1 MASNGVQRMYLREI
15 SPSTANQDN
24 IFVVAIIIAKQPP
37 RIFPAKNNEAPR
49 GVFNFTVRDS
59 PTHYSNVSVWGSDA
73 YVNIISSSFHIGD
86 VVDLINVKSIF
97 KKANERENL
106 FQPMVTCQFNLM
118 ISERTSDMKLH
129 NINDCAQF
137 QPLLRLPTQPSSEVT
152 LLQDIHSNN
161 EVLRGKFVNVLVA
174 VHNVYPIRQ
183 IKSKDGRDLE
193 TREVIVIDESCS
205 KLSVQLWDADNV
217 YRVENWIPHETVL
230 FIAHLKVDWSPYK
243 ATMTGSIASRTIVTE
258 NPSLAETQSLKK
270 FVQTVPR
277 KTRAFIDQLASNCP
291 DLNTITN
298 VMSCK
303 SITNKAAAGGFE
315 NMTALIYASLQ
326 DLDIDGLSP
335 ITVTKCKGCGM
346 QVPEDTFTCKDPEC
360 QTTSERKIIPC
371 ETVFNLRVSLVD
383 HTGCLRD
390 CRLTSNAAQNLLGC
404 SVIQFESLPEEKKT
418 ELKWEFLM
426 TQCKARLLILP
437 ASREFARPVISVLSI
452 EKVSD
457 WRELTA
463 NLPMF

>member
-15 SPSTANQDN
+15 LPSTANLNN

-37 RIFPAKNNEAPR
+37 RTFPAKDNEGPR
-49 GVFNFTVRDS
+49 CVFNFTVRDS
-59 PTHYSNVSVWGSDA
+59 PTHYANVAVWGTETYA
-73 YVNIISSSFHIGD
+73 TIISSKFHIGD
-86 VVDLINVKSIF
+86 VVDLINAKPIF
-97 KKANERENL
+97 KRANERENL
-106 FQPMVTCQFNLM
+106 FQPMVTCQFTLSV
-118 ISERTSDMKLH
+118 SERTSDIKLH
-129 NINDCAQF
+129 NTNDCAQF

-161 EVLRGKFVNVLVA
+161 QVLRGKFVNVLVA

-193 TREVIVIDESCS
+193 TREVVVIDESCS
-205 KLSVQLWDADNV
+205 KLSVQLWDIDNV

-230 FIAHLKVDWSPYK
+230 FIAHLKVDWNVFK
-243 ATMTGSIASRTIVTE
+243 ATMTGNISSRTVVTE
-258 NPSLAETQSLKK
+258 NPAIIEAQSLKT
-270 FVQTVPR
+270 FVQKVPR
-277 KTRAFIDQLASNCP
+277 KPRAFIDQLASNCP

-303 SITNKAAAGGFE
+303 SITDKAAAGGFE

-326 DLDIDGLSP
+326 DFDIDGLSP
-335 ITVTKCKGCGM
+335 ISVTKCKSCGM

-371 ETVFNLRVSLVD
+371 ETVFNLKVSLVD
-383 HTGCLRD
+383 HTGGLRD

-404 SVIQFESLPEEKKT
+404 SVIQFASLPEEKKT
-418 ELKWEFLM
+418 ELKWEFLL

-437 ASREFARPVISVLSI
+437 ASREFARPIISVLSI
-452 EKVSD
+452 EKVTD
-457 WRELTA
+457 WKELTA